1 MIQHK
6 KKVVRLDEMVR
17 VGGRSKEVDLAQC
30 NLSQFLRLRG
40 FLDEAMGDINSNIRE
55 VQAEFD
61 EVAKELHRKSGISAQ
76 DILADLSRDQASL
89 FL

>member
-17 VGGRSKEVDLAQC
+17 VGGRSKEVELAQC
-30 NLSQFLRLRG
+30 NLNQLLRFRG
-40 FLDEAMGDINSNIRE
+40 LLDEAMGDINSNIRE
-55 VQAEFD
+55 VQGEFG

-76 DILADLSRDQASL
+76 DILADLSREQAS
-89 FL
+89 F

>member
-17 VGGRSKEVDLAQC
+17 VGGRSKEVELAHC
-30 NLSQFLRLRG
+30 NLNQLLRYRG
-40 FLDEAMGDINSNIRE
+40 LLDEAMGDISSNIRE
-55 VQAEFD
+55 VQGEFG

-76 DILADLSRDQASL
+76 DILADLSREQAS
-89 FL
+89 F